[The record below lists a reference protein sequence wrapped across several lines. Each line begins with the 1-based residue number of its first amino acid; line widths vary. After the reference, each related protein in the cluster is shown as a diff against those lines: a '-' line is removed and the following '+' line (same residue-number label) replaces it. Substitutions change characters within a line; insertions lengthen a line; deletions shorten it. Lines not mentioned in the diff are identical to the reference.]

1 MKAKRIHKLI
11 VKYITASISA
21 EELDELEV
29 KLKKPANDQLFNDC
43 VDLNYRLDSKM
54 KNYDTEK
61 SKRLL
66 LDRIKKDKGVLLRF
80 NFQKIMRY
88 AAVVML
94 SMTLGFFINEELS
107 NEPTAVELTPK
118 ENFVTLEL
126 EDGNIKVISEDGSSQ
141 VMDSEGNV
149 IGSQVGGKL
158 HYANSNNATP
168 GKEQYNTLHVPYG
181 KHFELK
187 LSDGTVAYLNSGSS
201 LKYPVKFI
209 KGKERRV
216 YLTGEAFLEVAKDTE
231 NPFIVS
237 ATDLSIR
244 VFGTKFNVS
253 AYAEDEVKEVVLVEG
268 SVGMYRGTELL
279 DDEDGT
285 VLSPGIKGSYDNAQG
300 SITTQPV
307 VTSIYT
313 SWVKGV
319 LVFRNTTFDNIL
331 KKLERHYDVEI
342 VNKNSKLTS
351 ATFNASFGE
360 MPIYKILDYFK
371 GEYGID
377 YRIINDN
384 QIIVN

>member
-1 MKAKRIHKLI
+1 M
-11 VKYITASISA
+11 
-21 EELDELEV
+21 EV
-29 KLKKPANDQLFNDC
+29 KLKKPANDQLFNDY
-43 VDLNYRLDSKM
+43 VDLNYRLDSNM

-66 LDRIKKDKGVLLRF
+66 LDKIKKDKGVLVRL
-80 NFQKIMRY
+80 NFKKIVRY
-88 AAVVML
+88 AAVVIL
-94 SMTLGFFINEELS
+94 SMTLGYLVNEELS
-107 NEPTAVELTPK
+107 NQPTASELKPK

-149 IGSQVGGKL
+149 IGSQVGGQL
-158 HYANSNNATP
+158 QYAQNNNAAS

-187 LSDGTVAYLNSGSS
+187 LSDGSVAYLNSGSS

-231 NPFIVS
+231 NPFIVD

-253 AYAEDEVKEVVLVEG
+253 AYPEDKVKEVVLVEG
-268 SVGMYRGTELL
+268 SVGMYTGTELL
-279 DDEDGT
+279 EDKDGT
-285 VLSPGIKGSYDNAQG
+285 VLSPGTKGSYDNTQG
-300 SITTQPV
+300 NITTQPV

-319 LVFRNTTFDNIL
+319 LVFRNTTFENIL

-342 VNKNSKLTS
+342 INKNSKLTS

-371 GEYGID
+371 VEYGID
-377 YRIINDN
+377 YMIINDN

>member
-1 MKAKRIHKLI
+1 MEIKL
-11 VKYITASISA
+11 
-21 EELDELEV
+21 E
-29 KLKKPANDQLFNDC
+29 KPANDQLFNDY

-54 KNYDTEK
+54 KYYDTEK
-61 SKRLL
+61 SKQLL
-66 LDRIKKDKGVLLRF
+66 LDRIKKDKGRNVRF
-80 NFQKIMRY
+80 NLQRFMRY
-88 AAVVML
+88 AAIVIL
-94 SMTLGFFINEELS
+94 SMTLGYLVNEELS
-107 NEPTAVELTPK
+107 KQANGVQLTSK

-149 IGSQVGGKL
+149 IGSQIGGQL
-158 HYANSNNATP
+158 QYAKSTHTSSE
-168 GKEQYNTLHVPYG
+168 KEEYNTLHVPYG

-187 LSDGTVAYLNSGSS
+187 LSDGTIAYLNSGSS

-209 KGKERRV
+209 EGKERRV
-216 YLTGEAFLEVAKDTE
+216 YLTGEAFLEVAKDTK
-231 NPFIVS
+231 NPFIVN
-237 ATDLSIR
+237 ATDLSIK

-253 AYAEDEVKEVVLVEG
+253 AYPEDEIKEVVLVEG
-268 SVGMYRGTELL
+268 SVGMYPGTELL
-279 DDEDGT
+279 DAKDGT
-285 VLSPGIKGSYDNAQG
+285 VLSPGTKGSYDNAQG
-300 SITTQPV
+300 NITTQPV

-319 LVFRNTTFDNIL
+319 LVFRNTTFENIL

-342 VNKNSKLTS
+342 INRNSKLTS

-377 YRIINDN
+377 YKIINDN

>member
-1 MKAKRIHKLI
+1 MKAKKIHKLI

-21 EELDELEV
+21 KELDELEV
-29 KLKKPANDQLFNDC
+29 KLKKPANDQLFNDY
-43 VDLNYRLDSKM
+43 VDLNYRLDSNM

-66 LDRIKKDKGVLLRF
+66 LDKIKKDKGVLVRL
-80 NFQKIMRY
+80 NFKKIVRY
-88 AAVVML
+88 AAVVIL
-94 SMTLGFFINEELS
+94 SMTLGYLVNEELS
-107 NEPTAVELTPK
+107 NQPTASELKPK

-149 IGSQVGGKL
+149 IGSQVGGQL
-158 HYANSNNATP
+158 QYAHNNNAAS

-187 LSDGTVAYLNSGSS
+187 LSDGSVAYLNSGSS

-231 NPFIVS
+231 NPFIVD

-253 AYAEDEVKEVVLVEG
+253 AYPEDKVKEVVLVEG
-268 SVGMYRGTELL
+268 SVGMYTGTELL
-279 DDEDGT
+279 EDKDGT
-285 VLSPGIKGSYDNAQG
+285 VLSPGTKGSYDNTQG
-300 SITTQPV
+300 NITTQPV

-319 LVFRNTTFDNIL
+319 LVFRNTTFENIL

-342 VNKNSKLTS
+342 INKNSKLTS

-377 YRIINDN
+377 YMIINDN